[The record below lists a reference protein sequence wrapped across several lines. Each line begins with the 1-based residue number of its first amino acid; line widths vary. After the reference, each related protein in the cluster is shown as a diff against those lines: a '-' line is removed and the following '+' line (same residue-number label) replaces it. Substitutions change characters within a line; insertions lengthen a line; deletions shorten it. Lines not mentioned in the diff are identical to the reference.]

1 MLTTSAARHQLRL
14 PKPAPAMPKSPQRNP
29 DTKRVQVPLDSA
41 LFNRVQELATTNRR
55 TLGAMCV
62 ELIDHALAS
71 SRYKQQQQ
79 QPPSLDNGSD
89 SNSDREK
96 LAKLLQLLQDV
107 DL

>member
-55 TLGAMCV
+55 TLGSMCV
-62 ELIDHALAS
+62 ELIVHALAS
-71 SRYKQQQQ
+71 SRYQQQQ
-79 QPPSLDNGSD
+79 QGQQEQQQEQPPIDKD
-89 SNSDREK
+89 K
-96 LAKLLQLLQDV
+96 LARLLQLLQDV